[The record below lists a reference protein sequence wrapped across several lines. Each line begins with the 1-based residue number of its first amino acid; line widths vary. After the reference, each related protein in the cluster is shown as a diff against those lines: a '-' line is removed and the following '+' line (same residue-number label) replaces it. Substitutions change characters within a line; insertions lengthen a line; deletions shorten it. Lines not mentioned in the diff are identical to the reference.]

1 MDGFKIVLM
10 ISNLCSV
17 NHMLMSY
24 LQCFFLLIIQKHL
37 NNIRHLN
44 TVKNVFLEKEKVIN
58 KNFIYSRI
66 IKIIKNRY
74 IYNSQLR
81 NKDNKVKQK

>member
-1 MDGFKIVLM
+1 MFSWRKKKLF
-10 ISNLCSV
+10 IS
-17 NHMLMSY
+17 
-24 LQCFFLLIIQKHL
+24 
-37 NNIRHLN
+37 
-44 TVKNVFLEKEKVIN
+44 

>member
-1 MDGFKIVLM
+1 MFSWRKKKL
-10 ISNLCSV
+10 
-17 NHMLMSY
+17 
-24 LQCFFLLIIQKHL
+24 F
-37 NNIRHLN
+37 
-44 TVKNVFLEKEKVIN
+44 IN

-81 NKDNKVKQK
+81 NNDNKVKTKMKNN